1 MQTYK
6 YYRNGKLHRDDG
18 PAIIRPDGTQ
28 EWYKE
33 GKLHR
38 DDGPAIV
45 YISGV
50 KYWYKE
56 GKIHKL
62 HKDNRQIFALST
74 GTRFDKLE
82 KIKCKL

>member
-18 PAIIRPDGTQ
+18 PAVIKPDGTQ

-38 DDGPAIV
+38 DDGPAVI
-45 YISGV
+45 YTSNISNWN
-50 KYWYKE
+50 KD
-56 GKIHKL
+56 GKISKNKKL
-62 HKDNRQIFALST
+62 VDLPKDINEFKS
-74 GTRFDKLE
+74 GKL
-82 KIKCKL
+82 KCKL

>member
-18 PAIIRPDGTQ
+18 PAVIKPDGTQ

-38 DDGPAIV
+38 DDGPAVI
-45 YISGV
+45 YTFGEEQ
-50 KYWYKE
+50 WYNNGE
-56 GKIHKL
+56 IHKNS
-62 HKDNRQIFALST
+62 KQLSNLSKNIQEF
-74 GTRFDKLE
+74 RSE
-82 KIKCKL
+82 KIICKL